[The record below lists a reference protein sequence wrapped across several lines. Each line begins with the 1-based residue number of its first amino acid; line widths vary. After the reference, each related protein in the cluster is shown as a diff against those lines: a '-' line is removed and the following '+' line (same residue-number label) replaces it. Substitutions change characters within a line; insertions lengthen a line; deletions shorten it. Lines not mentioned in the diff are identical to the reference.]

1 MKDEQRKRIK
11 SLQDTLTVQVV
22 LLPLRIAQAEA
33 GELEQE
39 RLEKSLKAIE
49 AVCDKLF
56 ALLTP
61 TLLTEQ
67 NNYCVHL

>member
-1 MKDEQRKRIK
+1 MKDERKKRIK

-22 LLPLRIAQAEA
+22 LLPLRIELAAGLGEA
-33 GELEQE
+33 EQE
-39 RLEKSLKAIE
+39 GLEKSLKTIK

-61 TLLTEQ
+61 ALSTPTIPTK
-67 NNYCVHL
+67 